1 MTTKNYLVACYDN
14 NERIFMMQE
23 MMLLINM
30 NPETRGKFLASV
42 KRSELFSEE
51 MNIKFCTQAE
61 IDKLDGSFYFGMARG
76 DRFSLLASKEK
87 YNRIYDRSIRMFGK
101 NDRDCFLTNLVKR
114 IKEEGRKDVYQK
126 LEKQT
131 KQ

>member
-1 MTTKNYLVACYDN
+1 
-14 NERIFMMQE
+14 
-23 MMLLINM
+23 
-30 NPETRGKFLASV
+30 
-42 KRSELFSEE
+42 
-51 MNIKFCTQAE
+51 MNIKFSTQTE
-61 IDKLDGSFYFGMARG
+61 IDRLDGPFYFGMTMG
-76 DRFSLLASKEK
+76 DRFSSLANKEK

-101 NDRDCFLTNLVKR
+101 SDRDCFLTNLVKK

>member
-14 NERIFMMQE
+14 NEKIFMMQE

-42 KRSELFSEE
+42 KRTELFSQEV
-51 MNIKFCTQAE
+51 NIKFSTQAE
-61 IDKLDGSFYFGMARG
+61 IDKLDGSFYFGMSMG
-76 DRFSLLASKEK
+76 DKYSSLASKEK

-101 NDRDCFLTNLVKR
+101 NDRDRFLANLINK
-114 IKEEGRKDVYQK
+114 IKEEGRNDVFNK

>member
-14 NERIFMMQE
+14 NEKIFMMQE
-23 MMLLINM
+23 MMLFINM
-30 NPETRGKFLASV
+30 DPETRGKFLASV
-42 KRSELFSEE
+42 KRSELFSEKI
-51 MNIKFCTQAE
+51 NIKFSNQTE
-61 IDKLDGSFYFGMARG
+61 IDKLDGSFYFGMTMGERYS
-76 DRFSLLASKEK
+76 SLACKEK

-101 NDRDCFLTNLVKR
+101 NDRDCFLTKLVKK

-126 LEKQT
+126 LDKQT

>member
-1 MTTKNYLVACYDN
+1 MATKNYLVACYDN

-30 NPETRGKFLASV
+30 NTETRGKFLASV

-51 MNIKFCTQAE
+51 MNIKFCTQTE
-61 IDKLDGSFYFGMARG
+61 IDKLDGAFYFGMTMG

-87 YNRIYDRSIRMFGK
+87 YNRIYYRSIRMFGK
-101 NDRDCFLTNLVKR
+101 NDFDCFLTNLVKR

>member
-14 NERIFMMQE
+14 NEKIFMMQE

-42 KRSELFSEE
+42 KRSELFSQEV
-51 MNIKFCTQAE
+51 NIKFSTQAE
-61 IDKLDGSFYFGMARG
+61 IDKLDGSFYFGMTMG
-76 DRFSLLASKEK
+76 DKYSSLASKEK

-101 NDRDCFLTNLVKR
+101 NDRDCFLANLIKK
-114 IKEEGRKDVYQK
+114 IKEEGRNDVFKK